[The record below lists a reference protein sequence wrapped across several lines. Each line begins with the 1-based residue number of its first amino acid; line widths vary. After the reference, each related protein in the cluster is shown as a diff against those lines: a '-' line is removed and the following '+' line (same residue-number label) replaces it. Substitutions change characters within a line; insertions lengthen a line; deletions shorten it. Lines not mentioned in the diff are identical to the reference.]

1 MDFFLKEKWGKI
13 EVMLLQRLKNKK
25 LPHSKTASG
34 FTIMEM
40 MVTMGVLTILG
51 GILILYSRAGESTT
65 VLLRELAKVSG
76 DINRTKNLAI
86 TTATFIDKNGNK
98 TNPCGYGVYFD
109 LIQNHYIIFADLA
122 SDCLTSPHLRDAE
135 GNGDVE
141 IISLNTPLEL
151 KSAEPGQVFFLA
163 PDPTVIFPDAAT
175 KMEIRLGPPSGV
187 IMGVT
192 VNKTGQVSTY

>member
-1 MDFFLKEKWGKI
+1 
-13 EVMLLQRLKNKK
+13 MLLQKVKSKK
-25 LPHSKTASG
+25 WLRSKTAPG

-76 DINRTKNLAI
+76 DINRAKNLAI
-86 TTATFIDKNGNK
+86 TTATFVDKNGNK

-109 LIQNHYIIFADLA
+109 LVQNHYIIFADLA
-122 SDCLTSPHLRDAE
+122 SDCLASPHLRDTE
-135 GNGDVE
+135 GTGDVE
-141 IISLNTPLEL
+141 TISLNKPLEL
-151 KSAEPGQVFFLA
+151 KSAEPSQVFFLA
-163 PDPTVIFPDAAT
+163 PDPTVIFPGAAT
-175 KMEIRLGPPSGV
+175 KMEIRLGPASGI